1 GGPAVG
7 GERGAHVGRGRV
19 AVVGQ
24 ALHQHRDAAGG
35 VTLVGDRL
43 VGRVAAF
50 RAGAAADGPVDVLVR
65 HRALLGLLHRV
76 IKGGIARRV
85 AAAGPRRHLDVLDQ
99 LGEQLA
105 AARIH
110 GRLLVLGRRPLG
122 VATHVRS
129 LTMSTKYRW
138 MPRPPV
144 NSGWKEVASSGPCRT
159 ATILPVTRSVP
170 RTVTCSLTASTQGAL
185 INTARNGG
193 SGGLA
198 IPSRRMSLSNESTWR
213 PNALRRTVI
222 AIPPRVSWPS
232 TPSSSRS
239 ASMIIP
245 AQEPNAGIPPD
256 SRLRSGSATSN
267 AVLSFHMV
275 VDSPPG
281 ITRPS
286 TAASSSGRRTRSG
299 AAPVSASARRCST
312 TSPCSARTPM
322 TGADPPKTSATI
334 LPGIEGS
341 RERQRG
347 RNAAHRRRIPLGL
360 RGGRLRLPSG
370 RLRLRGR
377 LRLPGGCLRRGAGR
391 RVAHLGQ
398 HVL

>member
-1 GGPAVG
+1 
-7 GERGAHVGRGRV
+7 
-19 AVVGQ
+19 
-24 ALHQHRDAAGG
+24 
-35 VTLVGDRL
+35 
-43 VGRVAAF
+43 
-50 RAGAAADGPVDVLVR
+50 
-65 HRALLGLLHRV
+65 LLGLLHRV
-76 IKGGIARRV
+76 VQGGIARRV

-110 GRLLVLGRRPLG
+110 GRLLVLCRRPLG

-138 MPRPPV
+138 MRRSPV

-170 RTVTCSLTASTQGAL
+170 RTVTCPLTASTQGAL

-198 IPSRRMSLSNESTWR
+198 IPSRQMSLSNESTWR

-232 TPSSSRS
+232 IPSSSRS

-256 SRLRSGSATSN
+256 SRLRSGSATSK
-267 AVLSFHMV
+267 AVVSFHIV

-281 ITRPS
+281 ITSPS
-286 TAASSSGRRTRSG
+286 TADSSSGRRTLTG
-299 AAPVSASARRCST
+299 VAPVRASARRCSA
-312 TSPCSARTPM
+312 TSPCNARTPT
-322 TGADPPKTSATI
+322 TGADPTENLRDSPH
-334 LPGIEGS
+334 PDIEGS
-341 RERQRG
+341 GDRQPG
-347 RNAAHRRRIPLGL
+347 RNAATGAAYSRHRRRLPPTDLSAGL
-360 RGGRLRLPSG
+360 AGGT
-370 RLRLRGR
+370 
-377 LRLPGGCLRRGAGR
+377 GGWAAL
-391 RVAHLGQ
+391 
-398 HVL
+398 